1 MYTWGKKKCRF
12 RIHNTSTADEM
23 CQIHVCKIIITKILD
38 NCYHVGI
45 LIRNRALVLYS
56 VYVFFDPD
64 KYVYSSTPTST
75 CILWP
80 DKRVYLWYC
89 SFIVEPIFIVY
100 QLIVSLVRVIY
111 VIVYENNQ
119 IIVTKTGMCHWIM
132 LPNSSRISFVITL
145 QSEGLQDVNM

>member
-1 MYTWGKKKCRF
+1 MFLSIVFVDALIWILILNLCTGGKKKCRL

-56 VYVFFDPD
+56 FFDPD

-100 QLIVSLVRVIY
+100 QLIVSIVQVNLCNCVWKQPNNCNENRY
-111 VIVYENNQ
+111 VPLNN
-119 IIVTKTGMCHWIM
+119 VA
-132 LPNSSRISFVITL
+132 
-145 QSEGLQDVNM
+145 

>member
-1 MYTWGKKKCRF
+1 MFLSIVFVDALIWILIPNLYTGGKKKCRF

-80 DKRVYLWYC
+80 DKRVNSTYGPVLLIYC
-89 SFIVEPIFIVY
+89 GTH
-100 QLIVSLVRVIY
+100 IY
-111 VIVYENNQ
+111 CLSIDRQYR
-119 IIVTKTGMCHWIM
+119 TG
-132 LPNSSRISFVITL
+132 
-145 QSEGLQDVNM
+145 